1 MRAAYGEDVER
12 FVKTFAVTDEML
24 QDFRTFTATKGVKA
38 EEKDLQKDLLFVK
51 ARLKAEIARS
61 FWGNNGSYRVM
72 LEVDPQFQKA
82 MTLLPEAVK
91 FAKLN

>member
-1 MRAAYGEDVER
+1 M
-12 FVKTFAVTDEML
+12 
-24 QDFRTFTATKGVKA
+24 
-38 EEKDLQKDLLFVK
+38 QKDIVFIK
-51 ARLKAEIARS
+51 ARLKAEVARS

-82 MTLLPEAVK
+82 MELLPEAVK